1 MPNPKGLD
9 PLWIEKWLD
18 AVEDGRATM
27 SQRTVS
33 SIEAHGGL
41 QAAVDAAR
49 LKGVH
54 LVKLTDDKGN
64 VLVAASLHPFEA
76 LC

>member
-1 MPNPKGLD
+1 MPNPKDLD
-9 PLWIEKWLD
+9 PSWIEKWLD
-18 AVEDGRATM
+18 AVEAGRATM

-41 QAAVDAAR
+41 QAAVNVAR

-64 VLVAASLHPFEA
+64 VLVAASRHSFEA